1 MKNQISNEWLK
12 MNNQRTTTMETTR
25 IELKDSGVL
34 FNKELHEYWLGNK
47 QLSGITGMLQRQL
60 FPNEFEGIPESAIN
74 EAARYGTE
82 VHESIEMFDT
92 SWLNDG
98 TQEVQ
103 DYITLCKENNLVHER
118 SEYTVTDGE
127 NWASNID
134 KVYRISDDT
143 FSLGDIKTYG
153 TMTPEKQEKARWQ
166 LSVYAYFFELQNTGA
181 EVEKLFIIH
190 IRNKPK
196 QDGTFDHIRNIL
208 PIERIPSDICK
219 ELLDT
224 DLQGKQFINPYSIP
238 EKYRRQEDYIRQLI
252 QTKDDVEEKL
262 KILKSEILED
272 MESKGVKTWDTGTM
286 RLTRKLPTTRVSFN
300 ATQFKADHP
309 ELDYSPYERTSNV
322 SGSLLIAV

>member
-1 MKNQISNEWLK
+1 MKNQVKQQLK
-12 MNNQRTTTMETTR
+12 SITMKTTR
-25 IELKDSGVL
+25 IELKDSDVL
-34 FNKELHEYWLGNK
+34 FNKERHEYWLGDK

-60 FPNEFEGIPESAIN
+60 FPDEFDNVPEEALK

-82 VHESIEMFDT
+82 VHESIEAFDG
-92 SWLNDG
+92 SWINDG
-98 TQEVQ
+98 TQEVS
-103 DYITLCKENNLVHER
+103 DYIELCQENNLVHER

-134 KVYRISDDT
+134 KVYRSSDDT

-153 TMTPEKQEKARWQ
+153 TMTPDKLEKARWQ
-166 LSVYAYFFELQNTGA
+166 LSIYAYFFKLQNKDAKVGN
-181 EVEKLFIIH
+181 LFILH
-190 IRNKPK
+190 IRNKAK
-196 QDGTFDHIRNIL
+196 QDGTFDHICNIL

-224 DLQGKQFINPYSIP
+224 DLRGGQFINPYSIP

-286 RLTRKLPTTRVSFN
+286 RLTRKLPTTRLSFN

>member
-1 MKNQISNEWLK
+1 MKNQVKQQLK
-12 MNNQRTTTMETTR
+12 SITMKTTR
-25 IELKDSGVL
+25 IELEDSGVL
-34 FNKELHEYWLGNK
+34 FNKERHEYWLENR

-60 FPNEFEGIPESAIN
+60 FPNEFNNVPEEALK

-82 VHESIEMFDT
+82 VHESIEAFDS
-92 SWLNDG
+92 SWINDG
-98 TQEVQ
+98 TQEVS
-103 DYITLCKENNLVHER
+103 DYIGLCQENNLVHER

-134 KVYRISDDT
+134 KVYRSSDDT

-153 TMTPEKQEKARWQ
+153 TMTSEKLEKARWQ
-166 LSVYAYFFELQNTGA
+166 LSIYAYFFKLQNKGA
-181 EVEKLFIIH
+181 KVDRLFILH
-190 IRNKPK
+190 IRNKAK
-196 QDGTFDHIRNIL
+196 QDGTFDHISNIM
-208 PIERIPSDICK
+208 PVERIPSDICK

-272 MESKGVKTWDTGTM
+272 MESMGVKTWDTGTM
-286 RLTRKLPTTRVSFN
+286 RLTRKLPTTRLSFN

-322 SGSLLIAV
+322 SSSLMIAV

>member
-1 MKNQISNEWLK
+1 MKNQVKQQLK
-12 MNNQRTTTMETTR
+12 SITMKTTR
-25 IELKDSGVL
+25 IELKDSDVL
-34 FNKELHEYWLGNK
+34 FNKERHEYWLGNR

-103 DYITLCKENNLVHER
+103 DYITLCNENNLVHER

-166 LSVYAYFFELQNTGA
+166 LSIYAYFFELQNTGA

-190 IRNKPK
+190 LRNKTKP
-196 QDGTFDHIRNIL
+196 DGTFDHRAEIL
-208 PIERIPSDICK
+208 PVERIPSQACK
-219 ELLDT
+219 ELLDA
-224 DLQGKQFINPYSIP
+224 DLQGKQFVNPYSIP
-238 EKYRRQEDYIRQLI
+238 DKYKEKESYIRQLI
-252 QTKDDVEEKL
+252 QTKNEVEARLSE
-262 KILKSEILED
+262 IKSEILED
-272 MESKGVKTWDTGTM
+272 MERIGARTWETETM
-286 RLTRKLPTTRVSFN
+286 RLTRKMPSVRVSFN
-300 ATQFKADHP
+300 AAKFKEDHP
-309 ELDYSPYERTSNV
+309 EIDFKPYERTSNV

>member
-1 MKNQISNEWLK
+1 MKNQVKQQLK
-12 MNNQRTTTMETTR
+12 SITMKTTR

-34 FNKELHEYWLGNK
+34 FNKERHEYWLGNR

-60 FPNEFEGIPESAIN
+60 FPDEFNNVPEEALK

-82 VHESIEMFDT
+82 VHESIELFDS
-92 SWLNDG
+92 SWINDG

-103 DYITLCKENNLVHER
+103 DYISLCQENNLVHER

-127 NWASNID
+127 KWASNID
-134 KVYRISDDT
+134 KVYRSSDDT

-153 TMTPEKQEKARWQ
+153 IMTPEKLEKARWQ
-166 LSVYAYFFELQNTGA
+166 LSIYAYFFELQNKGA
-181 EVEKLFIIH
+181 KVDRLFILH
-190 IRNKPK
+190 IRNKAK
-196 QDGTFDHIRNIL
+196 QDGTFDHISNIM
-208 PIERIPSDICK
+208 PVERIPSDICK

-272 MESKGVKTWDTGTM
+272 MESMGVKTWDTGTM
-286 RLTRKLPTTRVSFN
+286 RLTRKLPTTRLSFN

-322 SGSLLIAV
+322 SSSLMIAV

>member
-1 MKNQISNEWLK
+1 MK
-12 MNNQRTTTMETTR
+12 TTR
-25 IELKDSGVL
+25 IELKDSDVL
-34 FNKELHEYWLGNK
+34 FNKERHEYWLGNK

-60 FPNEFEGIPESAIN
+60 FPDEFNNVPEEAIK

-82 VHESIEMFDT
+82 VHESIEAFDG
-92 SWLNDG
+92 SWINDG
-98 TQEVQ
+98 TQEVS
-103 DYITLCKENNLVHER
+103 DYIELCQENGLVHER
-118 SEYTVTDGE
+118 SEYTVTDGV

-134 KVYRISDDT
+134 KVYRSSDDT

-153 TMTPEKQEKARWQ
+153 IMTPDKLEKARWQ
-166 LSVYAYFFELQNTGA
+166 LSNYAYFFELQNKDA
-181 EVEKLFIIH
+181 KVDRLFILH

-196 QDGTFDHIRNIL
+196 QDGTFDHICNIL

-286 RLTRKLPTTRVSFN
+286 RLTRKLPTTRLSFN

-322 SGSLLIAV
+322 SGSLMIAV

>member
-1 MKNQISNEWLK
+1 M
-12 MNNQRTTTMETTR
+12 
-25 IELKDSGVL
+25 KDSGVF
-34 FNKELHEYWLGNK
+34 FNKERHEYWLGNR

-60 FPNEFEGIPESAIN
+60 FPDEFNNVPEEAIK

-82 VHESIEMFDT
+82 VHESIEAFDS
-92 SWLNDG
+92 SWINDG
-98 TQEVQ
+98 TQEVL
-103 DYITLCKENNLVHER
+103 DYIGLCQENNLVHER

-134 KVYRISDDT
+134 KVYRSSDDT

-153 TMTPEKQEKARWQ
+153 TMTPDKLEKARWQ
-166 LSVYAYFFELQNTGA
+166 LSIYAYFLELQNKDAKVGN
-181 EVEKLFIIH
+181 LFILH
-190 IRNKPK
+190 IRNKAK
-196 QDGTFDHIRNIL
+196 QDGTFDHIRNIM
-208 PIERIPSDICK
+208 PVERIPSDICK

-286 RLTRKLPTTRVSFN
+286 RLTRKLPTTRLSFN
-300 ATQFKADHP
+300 STQFKADHP